1 MPDVFSRTTAQK
13 INDICQAPLFLAT
26 NGKTLVHLT
35 TTPTG
40 LLTKTSWFVTVD
52 SLDSVLKVK
61 PVLQTAQHMPKQMQ
75 ELYTSK
81 VKHTQ
86 TEQSKRRENR

>member
-1 MPDVFSRTTAQK
+1 MA
-13 INDICQAPLFLAT
+13 LLLAT
-26 NGKTLVHLT
+26 TTL
-35 TTPTG
+35 PG

-61 PVLQTAQHMPKQMQ
+61 PVPQITQHMPKQVKK
-75 ELYTSK
+75 LHISK

-86 TEQSKRRENR
+86 TK